1 MMCKNL
7 GHWFFQMLLKSM
19 AITKQKWDAWY
30 WTRSRS
36 LYRIYLFMALK
47 FPCSLK
53 ISSLG
58 YIEKKK
64 KREGRE
70 REKFDTFKRKS
81 NCVQNYAKA
90 WRLLTSIKTTPR
102 FSSLHKPTSY
112 EVVVYAVQSPWTKTS
127 TAWLSCM
134 LQSPNE
140 PLLVPCWCPYSYKYP
155 TKITVLK
162 IKFIIHMCKEK
173 HL

>member
-36 LYRIYLFMALK
+36 PYRIYLFMALK

-64 KREGRE
+64 KGKEE
-70 REKFDTFKRKS
+70 REKNLTLL
-81 NCVQNYAKA
+81 NAKA
-90 WRLLTSIKTTPR
+90 TVSKTMQRHEDFLLQLRRLQDSHLFISQPLMKSLFMLFKVHEQRHQLLGFPVCFSPR
-102 FSSLHKPTSY
+102 MNH
-112 EVVVYAVQSPWTKTS
+112 
-127 TAWLSCM
+127 C
-134 LQSPNE
+134 
-140 PLLVPCWCPYSYKYP
+140 
-155 TKITVLK
+155 
-162 IKFIIHMCKEK
+162 
-173 HL
+173 